1 MRKNLF
7 GALGAAL
14 LAVSAAGTE
23 ARSDDFYKGK
33 SIQLIIATGPG
44 AAYDFF
50 GRLVARHIG
59 RFIPGEPTVTA
70 QNMPGASGFR
80 AANYLFN
87 VAAKDGTVLG
97 TFNNAIAFYQAVE
110 QPGIQYRA
118 EEFSWIGSVPQ
129 DTPLV
134 AVRSSTGV
142 KTIEDAKKIEV
153 AMGATGAGGN
163 FAGHVALLNSL
174 LGTKFKIVTGY
185 DSGASINLA
194 IERGEVSGKANTT
207 WPAYKS
213 MTPEWVKEG
222 KIIPL
227 VQFGFKK
234 DPDLPSVPLLTELA
248 ADDAQRRIFELVA
261 STSAIGQPFAA
272 PPKIPEDRLR
282 VLRTAFESSVR
293 DNAFRAEA
301 GKVSGQTS
309 MEPTSGS
316 ELAAMV
322 QRTVST
328 PSALAERV
336 RQAMRV
342 KRAK

>member
-1 MRKNLF
+1 MRSNLI

-14 LAVSAAGTE
+14 IAIGATN
-23 ARSDDFYKGK
+23 ARADDFYKGK
-33 SIQLIIATGPG
+33 NIQLIIATGPG

-59 RFIPGEPTVTA
+59 RFIPGEPVVTP

-80 AANYLFN
+80 AANYLFT
-87 VAAKDGTVLG
+87 VAPKDGTVLG

-118 EEFSWIGSVPQ
+118 EEFSWVGAIPQ
-129 DTPLV
+129 DTPQV
-134 AVRSSTGV
+134 AVHISAGI

-185 DSGASINLA
+185 DSGATINMA

-213 MTPEWVKEG
+213 LASNWVREG

-227 VQFGFKK
+227 VQFGLKK

-248 ADDAQRRIFELVA
+248 SNDEQRRIFELVA
-261 STSAIGQPFAA
+261 STTAVGQPFAA
-272 PPKIPEDRLR
+272 PPQTPADRLEL
-282 VLRTAFESSVR
+282 LRKAFASAVV
-293 DNAFRAEA
+293 DPAFRAEA
-301 GKVSGQTS
+301 AKVSGQTS
-309 MEPTSGS
+309 MEPISSS
-316 ELAAMV
+316 ELTTLV
-322 QRTVST
+322 QRTVAT
-328 PSALAERV
+328 PPALAARL
-336 RQAMRV
+336 RQAMSV
-342 KRAK
+342 KRDK